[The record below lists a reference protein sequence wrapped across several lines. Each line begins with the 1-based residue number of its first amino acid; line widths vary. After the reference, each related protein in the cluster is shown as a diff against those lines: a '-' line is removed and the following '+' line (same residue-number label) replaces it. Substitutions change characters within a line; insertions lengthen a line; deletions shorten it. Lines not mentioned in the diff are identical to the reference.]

1 MPMPKGDGMKSI
13 MKSKARAEAGRRSK
27 INGKAAEILV
37 EDACAIY
44 EAKQVALIEKNP
56 EPVHILKAIG
66 DQGGLYIARFE
77 KKAKPDFEG
86 VLNTGQSIIFDVKS
100 TEQDRIR
107 ASALSK
113 WQSAYLDRYYSMGA
127 LSYILVCIQFKDY
140 YMVPWEIWRQMNVLY
155 GHLHMTR
162 ADLEP
167 YRVATTGGYI
177 HFLDRIIG
185 E

>member
-13 MKSKARAEAGRRSK
+13 VKSEARVEAGRRNK
-27 INGKAAEILV
+27 ISGKAAEILV

-44 EAKQVALIEKNP
+44 EAKHVALIEKNP
-56 EPVHILKAIG
+56 EPMHILAPLG
-66 DQGGLYIARFE
+66 NQGGKYIARFE

-86 VLNTGQSIIFDVKS
+86 VLKTGQSIIFDVKS

-107 ASALSK
+107 ASVLSE
-113 WQSAYLDRYYSMGA
+113 WQAAYLDRYLSMGA
-127 LSYILVCIQFKDY
+127 ASYVLVCIQFKDY
-140 YMVPWEIWRQMNVLY
+140 FMVPWEVWRQMKALY

-162 ADLEP
+162 DDLEP

-177 HFLDRIIG
+177 HFLDHIIG